1 MQERELPLRRDQ
13 LLGERDHVAI
23 RLIVE
28 DAGENAC
35 DPVVEHVRRVQAG
48 VVTSRHPFCV
58 IERGARPNHANA

>member
-1 MQERELPLRRDQ
+1 MSLPLRRDQ

-35 DPVVEHVRRVQAG
+35 HPVVEHVRSVQAG
-48 VVTSRHPFCV
+48 MVT
-58 IERGARPNHANA
+58 